1 MTSKQMKPFWDSLIS
16 TSKYQIGCL
25 KFFMFLNMV
34 RKFQTVFCNFFSG
47 HSTV

>member
-1 MTSKQMKPFWDSLIS
+1 MFYDINTDETILGFFNFLLQNTKLV
-16 TSKYQIGCL
+16 
-25 KFFMFLNMV
+25 FFMFLNMV